1 MLKRLIFPGVAWCMA
16 TSVSLWA
23 QQVQR
28 FEDETPRVNT
38 RIAYFGQNTSE
49 GQLAIDYGQPE
60 WKSDYDSQFDEM
72 TKGKRWRLGANFWT
86 TLDTCL
92 DLTVAGAKVAR
103 GYYYLVLERS
113 EGDEWFLIL
122 LDPEAVRAK
131 KLDPFMVGQTSG
143 GIQAPLTWEK
153 TDALARKLTIKLLP
167 TEGDLGKATL
177 EILWGN
183 HKLTAPID
191 VKL

>member
-1 MLKRLIFPGVAWCMA
+1 MLKRLTFLSFAWCVA
-16 TSVSLWA
+16 SSFSLWA

-49 GQLAIDYGQPE
+49 GQLAVDYGQPE
-60 WKSDYDSQFDEM
+60 WKPEYDTEFDEM
-72 TKGKRWRLGANFWT
+72 TRGKRWRLGANFWT
-86 TLDTCL
+86 TLDTHL
-92 DLTVAGAKVAR
+92 DLTIGGAKVAR

-113 EGDEWFLIL
+113 ESDEWFLIL
-122 LDPEAVRAK
+122 LDPEAIRAK
-131 KLDPFMVGQTSG
+131 KLDAFMVGQTSG
-143 GIQAPLTWEK
+143 GIQALLTWEK
-153 TDALARKLTIKLLP
+153 TETLAPKLTIKLVP

-191 VKL
+191 VSF